1 MTIRVVL
8 ADDHLMVRDALVG
21 MLSAE
26 TDLAVVG
33 VAADGYEALAQ
44 AQSLRPDVLLL
55 DLNMPNLNGIETA
68 ARVRKAVPGCRV
80 IALSA
85 LSDACFV
92 TQMVAAGARGYLD
105 KSASLSSL
113 AQAVRQVHGGGT
125 WLPETLP
132 PPAPPARAL
141 LSRRE
146 REVLAYIAAGQRGSR
161 IAQVLG
167 VAVKTVDTYRRRMM
181 AKLGLQSQ
189 TELVRYAVA
198 LGATPEPGRLAAA
211 SPRTPG
217 AGAAPVASTSGVA
230 S

>member
-8 ADDHLMVRDALVG
+8 ADDHIMVRDALVG

-26 TDLAVVG
+26 PDLAVVG

-44 AQSLRPDVLLL
+44 AQYLRPDVLLL

-68 ARVRKAVPGCRV
+68 ARVRKAVLGCRV

-85 LSDACFV
+85 LGDACFV
-92 TQMVAAGARGYLD
+92 KQMVAAGARGYLD

-132 PPAPPARAL
+132 PPAQPARAL

-146 REVLAYIAAGQRGSR
+146 REVLAYIAAGQRGSQ
-161 IAQVLG
+161 IAQVLR

-181 AKLGLQSQ
+181 TKLGLQSQ
-189 TELVRYAVA
+189 TERI
-198 LGATPEPGRLAAA
+198 EPGRA
-211 SPRTPG
+211 PRLYSR
-217 AGAAPVASTSGVA
+217 V
-230 S
+230 